1 MLPYHRQ
8 LLFLFLA
15 LSEGM
20 VSEYHIIA
28 IPTLDNKVL
37 SDPLFGIRYSDSIS
51 GCAVLCVD
59 KCRFFSFNSQTG
71 MCRHYCQWNNRTN
84 TDTESGWRTYNK
96 ISLEVADVRLIGGNY
111 SGEGRVEVWYN
122 NRWGTVCDDGFDDID
137 AQVVCR
143 QLGYACTAKA
153 VSSAHFGEGSGQIW
167 MDNVDC
173 GGSET
178 SLTKCFFRGFG
189 NHNCHHTEDVGV
201 ICH

>member
-96 ISLEVADVRLIGGNY
+96 ISLEVAGECVFVLTHAFCVYSRLNVHF
-111 SGEGRVEVWYN
+111 E
-122 NRWGTVCDDGFDDID
+122 D
-137 AQVVCR
+137 
-143 QLGYACTAKA
+143 KA
-153 VSSAHFGEGSGQIW
+153 
-167 MDNVDC
+167 DNITN
-173 GGSET
+173 SPFL
-178 SLTKCFFRGFG
+178 SYF
-189 NHNCHHTEDVGV
+189 
-201 ICH
+201 